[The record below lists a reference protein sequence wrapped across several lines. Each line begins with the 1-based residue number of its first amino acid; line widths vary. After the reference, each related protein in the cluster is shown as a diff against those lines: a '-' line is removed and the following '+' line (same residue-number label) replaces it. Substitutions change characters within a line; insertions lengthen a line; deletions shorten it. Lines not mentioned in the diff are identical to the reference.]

1 VAHSPV
7 RSVSTTVAPP
17 ENVHRVATSECRWAW
32 RETQRRGTWS
42 SGSGP
47 EHLSGDRDP
56 SFRLHT
62 GFPPHSPLP
71 LRSSHPLLAL
81 STSREIQPYGTRPW
95 LAEEPLRRGG
105 ARTPRLATAKRR
117 QIRAP
122 RRWGRGR
129 WSGGSGPGVR
139 VVRGNSRELRGCPV
153 AIGGVDVGN
162 SGAPALVGGYIL
174 VNYEV
179 LTCAEC
185 LLSTAV
191 RSFSRFYELEMCSAI
206 SD

>member
-62 GFPPHSPLP
+62 GFPPHSPSPCARLI
-71 LRSSHPLLAL
+71 RSSPSPPPARSNPTELAPGWPRSPCGGEAL
-81 STSREIQPYGTRPW
+81 ELHASPRP
-95 LAEEPLRRGG
+95 
-105 ARTPRLATAKRR
+105 
-117 QIRAP
+117 
-122 RRWGRGR
+122 
-129 WSGGSGPGVR
+129 S
-139 VVRGNSRELRGCPV
+139 
-153 AIGGVDVGN
+153 
-162 SGAPALVGGYIL
+162 
-174 VNYEV
+174 
-179 LTCAEC
+179 
-185 LLSTAV
+185 AV
-191 RSFSRFYELEMCSAI
+191 RSGPRDGGVAGVGRADRGPVSAWYEVIPANYGVVLLRLAV
-206 SD
+206 